1 MSAAPLPASARQAAA
16 PMPVKINPE
25 VRQWE
30 TYLGLLGQLALL
42 VFAIF
47 FFRIENE
54 AFQRLAALAAGGFA
68 IHYLLPLRYRQPF
81 FVALSLAGLFLVLG
95 PQNAAWVI
103 GLGLVILG
111 LAHLP
116 VSIYARAAI
125 LLAVGL
131 ALAVPRWGLGQVPWS
146 PAIWPILGSL
156 FVFRLLSYLY
166 ERHHGLRPTGPAQ
179 VLAYFFLLPNVSFPL
194 FPIIDFKRFVRSY
207 YDADRH
213 GIYQVGVEWIW
224 RGLIQ
229 LVVYRLVY
237 FQLTLDPVEVANVA
251 DLAIYM
257 LSTYL
262 LYVRLSG
269 YFHIVTGILHLFGF
283 NLPETHHRYFLA
295 SSFTDYW
302 RRINIYWKDFMMKL
316 FYYPAFFRLRKL
328 GDTKA
333 LVVSTIV
340 TFVATWCLH
349 MVQWFWI
356 RGSVLVEW
364 NDIIFWSLFAG
375 LVLAN
380 SLYESKHGR
389 TRTLSTPERTWSDSA
404 LVVAKTVATFTT
416 ICVMWSFWSA
426 ESATDWGLMVSNA
439 MTLPAW
445 PAGRWVALVLVV
457 VGALGLWSVA
467 LWKNWGTTH
476 PPLTPTVSRAQ
487 LVVTMAALCLL
498 TAPMVTTRLPQQA
511 ELLDSLRLAS
521 ASALNR
527 RDAEE
532 FQRGYYENLVD
543 VSKFNTELWVR
554 YQQMP
559 QDFVRSLSRLGL
571 TRLTEDELDYELLPH
586 KEGRFVGA
594 MVRTNQWGMRDRD
607 YSLER
612 PPGVYRI
619 AMIGPSTAM
628 GSGVEAHE
636 TFEALL
642 EDQLNRQPGPPR
654 YELLNFGV
662 AGYSPIHMLYQLERR
677 VMDFAPQAVL
687 FLAHAN
693 DLERTSRQMARLVRR
708 NAVPKGSFLA
718 EVQRDSGVEAHT
730 RPTEAR
736 RRLKPYVLP
745 LQEWVYRQVVEKA
758 KARGAV
764 PLFVYMETVTE
775 RSEAWRAEDRTAVLG
790 LARKAGFRI
799 IDLTGAYGSYT
810 QEELWIAPNDGHP
823 NALGN
828 RLLAQRIYDQMEGR
842 PERFLATTY

>member
-1 MSAAPLPASARQAAA
+1 MAP
-16 PMPVKINPE
+16 KFDPE
-25 VRQWE
+25 SRRWI
-30 TYLGLLGQLALL
+30 TYAQLLGQLAVL

-54 AFQRLAALAAGGFA
+54 AFQRLAALTAAGFA
-68 IHYLLPLRYRQPF
+68 VHYLLPLRFRQAF
-81 FVALSLAGLFLVLG
+81 FVALSISGIFLVIGVL
-95 PQNAAWVI
+95 NAAWVV
-103 GLGLVILG
+103 GLGLAILA

-116 VSIYARAAI
+116 IPVYARAAV

-131 ALAVPRWGLGQVPWS
+131 GLAIPRWGLGQVPWS

-166 ERHHGLRPTGPAQ
+166 ERSHGMKPGGVAQ

-194 FPIIDFKRFVRSY
+194 FPVIDYKRFVRGY
-207 YDADRH
+207 YDAERH
-213 GIYQVGVEWIW
+213 DIYQVGVEWIW

-237 FQLTLDPVEVANVA
+237 FHLTLDPVDVANVA

-269 YFHIVTGILHLFGF
+269 YFHIATGILHLFGY

-302 RRINIYWKDFMMKL
+302 RRINIYWKDFMMKV
-316 FYYPAFFRLRKL
+316 FYYPAFFQVRKL
-328 GDTKA
+328 GDTRA
-333 LVVSTIV
+333 LIVATVV

-380 SLYESKHGR
+380 SLYEARHGR
-389 TRTLSTPERTWSDSA
+389 TRTLSKTEGRWSDSA
-404 LVVAKTVATFTT
+404 WTVARTVGTFTT

-426 ESATDWGLMVSNA
+426 ESATDWWLMVTNA
-439 MTLPAW
+439 MHAPAW
-445 PAGRWVALVLVV
+445 PGWWWLAIFSTLT
-457 VGALGLWSVA
+457 GALALWSVA

-476 PPLTPTVSRAQ
+476 PPLTPTVSSARIV
-487 LVVTMAALCLL
+487 LTTLALCAV
-498 TAPMVTTRLPQQA
+498 TAPLVTERLGQRA
-511 ELLDSLRLAS
+511 EVLDSLRLAS

-571 TRLTEDELDYELLPH
+571 TRLTDDALDYELIPH

-594 MVRTNQWGMRDRD
+594 MVRTNRWGMRDRD
-607 YSLER
+607 YTLER
-612 PPGVYRI
+612 PDGVYRI

-628 GSGVEAHE
+628 GSGVEADE

-642 EDQLNRQPGPPR
+642 EDRLNRQSEQPR
-654 YELLNFGV
+654 FEILNFGV
-662 AGYSPIHMLYQLERR
+662 AGYSPLHMLYQLERR
-677 VMDFAPQAVL
+677 VMGFAPQAVL
-687 FLAHAN
+687 YLGHAN

-708 NAVPKGSFLA
+708 DAVPAGSFL
-718 EVQRDSGVEAHT
+718 EHVQRESGIRAET

-745 LQEWVYRQVVEKA
+745 LQEWVYREVVRTA
-758 KARGAV
+758 TTRGAV
-764 PLFVYMETVTE
+764 PVFVYMETVTE
-775 RSEAWRAEDRTAVLG
+775 PVETWRASDRRAVLE

-799 IDLTGAYGSYT
+799 LDLTGAYGT
-810 QEELWIAPNDGHP
+810 HTPEQLWIAPNDGHP

-828 RLLAQRIYDQMEGR
+828 QLLAERIYAQMDGR
-842 PERFLATTY
+842 PDRYLGSLQ